1 MIKREPECRT
11 MAAERNNDEST
22 TVADTKPWRFRT
34 GNPGRR
40 PGARNKAT
48 MAALALLEGEADA
61 LTRKA
66 IELAKGGD
74 TVALKLVL
82 DRLLPKGRAI
92 RLDLPTRTLA
102 DLDEASDVVRRA
114 LAEGT
119 ITLDEVTVLTNL
131 LEARRRLI
139 ETTELERRLAALEAA
154 GQER

>member
-1 MIKREPECRT
+1 MPIRT
-11 MAAERNNDEST
+11 LSASPAPSGPAT
-22 TVADTKPWRFRT
+22 PA
-34 GNPGRR
+34 GRL
-40 PGARNKAT
+40 GARNKAT
-48 MAALALLEGEADA
+48 LAALALLEGEAEA

-92 RLDLPTRTLA
+92 RLDLPLRTLA
-102 DLDEASDVVRRA
+102 DLDEASETVRQA
-114 LAEGT
+114 LAAGT
-119 ITLDEVTVLTNL
+119 ITLDEVGVLTNL

>member
-1 MIKREPECRT
+1 
-11 MAAERNNDEST
+11 MAAERNNDGST
-22 TVADTKPWRFRT
+22 AAARAAAKSRRFRP
-34 GNPGRR
+34 GNPGR
-40 PGARNKAT
+40 PLGARNKAT
-48 MAALALLEGEADA
+48 LAALALLEGEAEA

-66 IELAKGGD
+66 VELALAGD

-92 RLDLPTRTLA
+92 RLDLPLRTLA
-102 DLDEASDVVRRA
+102 DLDDAGDTVRAA

-119 ITLDEVTVLTNL
+119 ITLDEVGVLTNL

>member
-1 MIKREPECRT
+1 M
-11 MAAERNNDEST
+11 
-22 TVADTKPWRFRT
+22 
-34 GNPGRR
+34 
-40 PGARNKAT
+40 
-48 MAALALLEGEADA
+48 ALLEGEAEA

-66 IELAKGGD
+66 VELAMAGD

-92 RLDLPTRTLA
+92 RLDLPLRTLE
-102 DLDEASDVVRRA
+102 DLDQAGETVREA

-119 ITLDEVTVLTNL
+119 VTLDEVGGLTNL

>member
-1 MIKREPECRT
+1 MDEDRNYGPNT
-11 MAAERNNDEST
+11 AARPNPGT
-22 TVADTKPWRFRT
+22 FRP
-34 GNPGRR
+34 GNPGRP

-48 MAALALLEGEADA
+48 LAALALLEGEAEA
-61 LTRKA
+61 VTRNA
-66 IELAKGGD
+66 IELAKAGD

-92 RLDLPTRTLA
+92 RLDLPLRTLA
-102 DLDEASDVVRRA
+102 DLDEAGDTVRAA

-119 ITLDEVTVLTNL
+119 ITLDEVGVLTSL

-154 GQER
+154 GLDR

>member
-1 MIKREPECRT
+1 MSEDRNYGPNT
-11 MAAERNNDEST
+11 AARPNAGT
-22 TVADTKPWRFRT
+22 FRP

-48 MAALALLEGEADA
+48 LAALALLEGEAEA
-61 LTRKA
+61 ITRKA
-66 IELAKGGD
+66 VELAKGGD

-92 RLDLPTRTLA
+92 RLNLPTRTLK
-102 DLDEASDVVRRA
+102 DLEEAGDTVRAA
-114 LAEGT
+114 LAHGM

-131 LEARRRLI
+131 LESRRRLI

-154 GQER
+154 GQGR

>member
-1 MIKREPECRT
+1 VTDDRNNGAVTEPER
-11 MAAERNNDEST
+11 
-22 TVADTKPWRFRT
+22 KPGTFQP

-40 PGARNKAT
+40 PGARNRT
-48 MAALALLEGEADA
+48 TLAALALLEGEAEA

-66 IELAKGGD
+66 IDLAKGGD

-82 DRLLPKGRAI
+82 DRLLPKGRAV
-92 RLDLPTRTLA
+92 RLDLPLRTLD
-102 DLDEASDVVRRA
+102 DLDQAADAVRRA

-119 ITLDEVTVLTNL
+119 ITLDEVGVLTNL

-139 ETTELERRLAALEAA
+139 ETTELERRLAALEAS